1 MACFKSLSVHG
12 LAATTVMTP
21 FHNLS
26 IIVYIHTSFHINLI
40 PGVYI
45 ILIILIL
52 AFLLNSFSWTND
64 KSEDWSAWIEEVG
77 SSIPDEIWTL
87 VNPDEVVHEEFL
99 ARPTKQQ
106 IQKIKL

>member
-12 LAATTVMTP
+12 LAATTHSLKFVTVMTP

-40 PGVYI
+40 PGVHI

-52 AFLLNSFSWTND
+52 AFLLTSFSWTM
-64 KSEDWSAWIEEVG
+64 A
-77 SSIPDEIWTL
+77 
-87 VNPDEVVHEEFL
+87 
-99 ARPTKQQ
+99 ARNQR
-106 IQKIKL
+106 